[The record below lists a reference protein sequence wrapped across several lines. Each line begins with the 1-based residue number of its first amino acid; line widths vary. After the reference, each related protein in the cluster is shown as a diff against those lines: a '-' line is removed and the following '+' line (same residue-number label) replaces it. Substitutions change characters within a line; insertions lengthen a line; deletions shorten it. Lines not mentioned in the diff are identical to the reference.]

1 MIDIVFCSTVV
12 DWWCQTT
19 TETSSNFFLAIFKMF
34 SFFTTRSG
42 YLAVPVAMGAG
53 LAFQLNRTP
62 PPPRVVVVGGGIMGA
77 ATGKLHFSLSFQGL
91 VVAPRFIICLYGG
104 YAVYA
109 GACAT
114 GIDPNATRC
123 IRTCAL
129 FVTNV

>member
-1 MIDIVFCSTVV
+1 MIVFCDVLRRYPGVV
-12 DWWCQTT
+12 HK
-19 TETSSNFFLAIFKMF
+19 FLAIFKMF
-34 SFFTTRSG
+34 SFFTARSG

-91 VVAPRFIICLYGG
+91 VVAPRFIICLYGW

-109 GACAT
+109 GVCAT

-129 FVTNV
+129 LVTNV

>member
-1 MIDIVFCSTVV
+1 MFSDVV
-12 DWWCQTT
+12 HKI
-19 TETSSNFFLAIFKMF
+19 LAIFKMF
-34 SFFTTRSG
+34 SFFTARSG

-91 VVAPRFIICLYGG
+91 VVAPRFIICLYGW

-109 GACAT
+109 GVCAT
-114 GIDPNATRC
+114 DMYYIHITFIVQPTVCLNGEKRSAP
-123 IRTCAL
+123 L
-129 FVTNV
+129 L